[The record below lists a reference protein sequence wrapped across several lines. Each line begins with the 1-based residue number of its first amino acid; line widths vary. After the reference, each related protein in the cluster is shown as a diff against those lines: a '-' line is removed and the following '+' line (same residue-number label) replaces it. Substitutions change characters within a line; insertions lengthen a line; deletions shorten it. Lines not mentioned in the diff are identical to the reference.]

1 MVPPGHGVSA
11 KGRKEHRADN
21 LERHPTRPSRI
32 PPSLSD
38 SPLSECHPSVP
49 SARDIQAVTIEQS
62 WVGRNEE
69 EGTGSGERS
78 T

>member
-21 LERHPTRPSRI
+21 RECHPTRPSRI

-62 WVGRNEE
+62 RVGRNEE